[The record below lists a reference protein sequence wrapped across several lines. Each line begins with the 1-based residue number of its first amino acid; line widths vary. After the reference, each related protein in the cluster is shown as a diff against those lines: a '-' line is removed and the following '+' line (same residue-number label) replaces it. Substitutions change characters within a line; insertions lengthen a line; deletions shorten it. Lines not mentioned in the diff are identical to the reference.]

1 MNNRVTYMVLLLV
14 LLAGSALPAA
24 ASESEAV
31 NLPGWLGATMVLVA
45 LLLPLLVWSRLRSR
59 GQL

>member
-1 MNNRVTYMVLLLV
+1 MGSRMSYLILV
-14 LLAGSALPAA
+14 VILLAGSVLPVA

-31 NLPGWLGATMVLVA
+31 NLPGWLGATMALVA
-45 LLLPLLVWSRLRSR
+45 LLLPLLVLLRLRSR

>member
-31 NLPGWLGATMVLVA
+31 NLPGWLGAAMVLVA